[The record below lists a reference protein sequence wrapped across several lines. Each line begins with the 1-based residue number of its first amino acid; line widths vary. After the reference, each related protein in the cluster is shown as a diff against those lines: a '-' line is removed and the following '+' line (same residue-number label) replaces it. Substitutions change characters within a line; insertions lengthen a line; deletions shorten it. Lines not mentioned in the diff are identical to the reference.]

1 MDPEDGRSKL
11 VHIRELYSEKL
22 VIATSFNPATLQC
35 TNCQETPHSVLE
47 ILGNIKKPCAFILS
61 DQCFP
66 PALPSSSCD
75 CLAVIQVEDASLT
88 ELTTV
93 FLKLTTGCDLPMGS
107 AIIIS
112 SINHLGRVGST
123 AYAKDLVESLS
134 SLRRTF
140 GGQIRIIHGYPLPIH
155 PIEDQVTIRSL
166 LEIEAWLASVDP
178 RRLHSLLNTS
188 KHFVDA
194 LEAGECDKSNFGSLS
209 IPLRLPAS
217 LHTKDRI
224 AYVGLGWPQMTSRIP
239 ATSPEVEKTLLG
251 VMLQELNQELA
262 LQLDTSPRTDRLCY
276 TPEVNRRQVIIVGE
290 GSHSCRLAEA
300 LGATHPEVVDLSIG
314 GWRVNEDNARDL
326 ANDISDAL
334 EATEC
339 LEDVT
344 VILNLFDNSIYKRG
358 CSSNPSEP
366 LRLNGSYH
374 LAGRLNIVSEDNFK
388 SLF

>member
-1 MDPEDGRSKL
+1 MVHGKNISTVSQQIRRLKNAATAPRQLGSSAMVKTSSYGHLMDPEDGRSKL

-35 TNCQETPHSVLE
+35 TNCQETPHSVLDS
-47 ILGNIKKPCAFILS
+47 LGNIKKPCTFILS

-75 CLAVIQVEDASLT
+75 CLAVIRVEDASLT

-112 SINHLGRVGST
+112 SINHLGRVGSA
-123 AYAKDLVESLS
+123 AYAEDLVESL
-134 SLRRTF
+134 
-140 GGQIRIIHGYPLPIH
+140 IH

-178 RRLHSLLNTS
+178 RRLHSLQNTS
-188 KHFVDA
+188 KHLFDA
-194 LEAGECDKSNFGSLS
+194 LEAGQCEKSNFGSLS

-224 AYVGLGWPQMTSRIP
+224 AYVRLGWPQMISRIP
-239 ATSPEVEKTLLG
+239 ATSLEAEKSFLG

-262 LQLDTSPRTDRLCY
+262 LQLDTAPSTDCLCY
-276 TPEVNRRQVIIVGE
+276 TPEVNRRQVIIVGG
-290 GSHSCRLAEA
+290 GSHACRLAEA

-344 VILNLFDNSIYKRG
+344 VILNLFDNSIYKG
-358 CSSNPSEP
+358 
-366 LRLNGSYH
+366 G
-374 LAGRLNIVSEDNFK
+374 
-388 SLF
+388 